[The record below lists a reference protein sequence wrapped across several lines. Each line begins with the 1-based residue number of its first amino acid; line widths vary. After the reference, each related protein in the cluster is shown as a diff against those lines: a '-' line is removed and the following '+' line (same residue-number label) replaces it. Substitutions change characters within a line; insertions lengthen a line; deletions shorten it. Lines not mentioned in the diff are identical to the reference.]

1 MTLSFTQD
9 DYIWMK
15 FERFMYMNEI
25 KVFDNA
31 EFGEVRTAVVNGE
44 PYFVGKDICLNF
56 GDTNHNRTLS
66 RVEDEDKM
74 TLPITDAIG
83 RKQNAIF
90 VNESGLY
97 SILFAMQPQKANNNG
112 VSDAYLIEVQE
123 RISKIKRFKHW
134 VTSEVLPSIRKHGM
148 YAVDELIANPELAIK
163 AFTALKE
170 EREKNKALQAENERM
185 KPKEEFFN
193 AVTDSKDAI
202 DIGQVAKVLN
212 FPGIGRNKLFE
223 ILRNNGIL
231 KQNNEPYQKYID
243 CGYFRVIEQK
253 YEARPGEIRIN
264 IKTLVFQ
271 KGVDYIRKILDKV
284 A

>member
-1 MTLSFTQD
+1 MS
-9 DYIWMK
+9 K
-15 FERFMYMNEI
+15 NEI

-31 EFGEVRTAVVNGE
+31 EFGEVRTVVVDGE
-44 PYFVGKDICLNF
+44 PWFVGKDICLNF

-112 VSDAYLIEVQE
+112 VSDAYPIEVQE

-148 YAVDELIANPELAIK
+148 YAVDDLIANPELAIK

-170 EREKNKALQAENERM
+170 EREKNKALQADNERM
-185 KPKEEFFN
+185 KPKEEFFD

-202 DIGQVAKVLN
+202 DMGQVAKVLN
-212 FPGIGRNKLFE
+212 YPKIGRNKLFE
-223 ILRNNGIL
+223 ILRENGIL
-231 KQNNEPYQKYID
+231 QQNNQPYQTYID
-243 CGYFRVIEQK
+243 RGYFRVVEQK
-253 YEARPGEIRIN
+253 FEPTPGEIRIN

-271 KGVDYIRKILDKV
+271 KGIDYIRKILDDKV

>member
-1 MTLSFTQD
+1 
-9 DYIWMK
+9 
-15 FERFMYMNEI
+15 MNEI

-31 EFGEVRTAVVNGE
+31 EFGEVRTVVVNGE
-44 PYFVGKDICLNF
+44 PWFVGKDICMNF

-66 RVEDEDKM
+66 RVEDEDKL

-112 VSDAYLIEVQE
+112 VSDAYPIEVQE

-134 VTSEVLPSIRKHGM
+134 VTSEVLPSIRKHGI
-148 YAVDELIANPELAIK
+148 YAVDELIENPELAIK

-185 KPKEEFFN
+185 KQKEEF
-193 AVTDSKDAI
+193 
-202 DIGQVAKVLN
+202 LM
-212 FPGIGRNKLFE
+212 R
-223 ILRNNGIL
+223 
-231 KQNNEPYQKYID
+231 
-243 CGYFRVIEQK
+243 
-253 YEARPGEIRIN
+253 
-264 IKTLVFQ
+264 
-271 KGVDYIRKILDKV
+271 
-284 A
+284 